1 MPGSFS
7 LGILLVGCGLGSFS
21 LSHPF
26 LTWGPSTGL
35 RLGSSSLSHLVM
47 LPGLPDSPVELPG
60 SSSLGVLF
68 LFNFSSNRGETS
80 IFVQH
85 DKFL

>member
-68 LFNFSSNRGETS
+68 LFNFKQQR
-80 IFVQH
+80 
-85 DKFL
+85 